1 MLLLFTEPILQFP
14 QGSKNRSTT
23 CLLRMRTHFKV
34 ADVKSHMITKNV
46 NSVTVKLLTTS
57 LNATHVARRH
67 RFPNICIPIE
77 RSRPYTSQ
85 TPKIIN
91 QVKLPALTGEILIF
105 HKSTAVL
112 TWLPT
117 FHTQKG
123 RSLCTWE
130 CFSVLHKIR
139 LLLLIL

>member
-46 NSVTVKLLTTS
+46 NSVTVKLLTMS